1 VIEGR
6 NERVVMIM
14 ILFLDQQQRGNRRV
28 NYDTINNSVTRSID
42 SFTSLR

>member
-1 VIEGR
+1 VVEGR
-6 NERVVMIM
+6 NERVVMVM

-28 NYDTINNSVTRSID
+28 NCDTINDSVTRSID